1 MGFRVDRMGV
11 NDFCEE
17 ERKRCLTIIANGEV
31 TADIV
36 PPMAVLE
43 DPFIAQ
49 PGARVYECHNGE
61 LISLDFL
68 RQTLPEIYRD

>member
-1 MGFRVDRMGV
+1 
-11 NDFCEE
+11 
-17 ERKRCLTIIANGEV
+17 
-31 TADIV
+31 
-36 PPMAVLE
+36 MAVLE